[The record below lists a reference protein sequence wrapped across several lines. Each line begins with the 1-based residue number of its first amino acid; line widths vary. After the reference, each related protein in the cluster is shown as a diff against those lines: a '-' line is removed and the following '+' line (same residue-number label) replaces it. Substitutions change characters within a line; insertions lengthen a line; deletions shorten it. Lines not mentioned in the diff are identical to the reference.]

1 MKTGNTMKIRQ
12 MSDESISRFFT
23 VREQL
28 FDLFESGISMMQ
40 LNYLSKKY
48 NLKVSTIKNEF
59 LIINNK
65 RR

>member
-1 MKTGNTMKIRQ
+1 MKIRQ
-12 MSDESISRFFT
+12 MSDEIISRFFT

-28 FDLFESGISMMQ
+28 FDLFENGISMMQ
-40 LNYLSKKY
+40 LDSLSKKY

-65 RR
+65 RREDEVF

>member
-12 MSDESISRFFT
+12 MSDEIISRFFT

-28 FDLFESGISMMQ
+28 FDLFENGISMMQ
-40 LNYLSKKY
+40 LDSLSKKS
-48 NLKVSTIKNEF
+48 NFKVSTIKNEY
-59 LIINNK
+59 LVINNN

>member
-1 MKTGNTMKIRQ
+1 MKIRQ

-28 FDLFESGISMMQ
+28 FDLFENGISMMQ
-40 LNYLSKKY
+40 LNYLSKKC

-65 RR
+65 RG

>member
-28 FDLFESGISMMQ
+28 FDLFENGISMMQ
-40 LNYLSKKY
+40 LNYLSGKC

>member
-28 FDLFESGISMMQ
+28 FDYFENEIGV
-40 LNYLSKKY
+40 KKG
-48 NLKVSTIKNEF
+48 K
-59 LIINNK
+59 
-65 RR
+65 

>member
-28 FDLFESGISMMQ
+28 FDFFENGISMMQ
-40 LNYLSKKY
+40 LNYLSRKY
-48 NLKVSTIKNEF
+48 NLKVSIIKNEF